1 MNTITKEQFIALVQ
15 NNEYFDI
22 EEVTEK
28 CKELNEVIEKINE
41 HVENGV
47 TNTFN
52 FKMYELSSII
62 GKSELSEQEQMN
74 LFNWICEAE
83 WYDFE
88 NEILPNEFNLLQFET
103 IGHTSTHYILPKH
116 TIEDR
121 YEFIFTES
129 EKYHLDNEVG
139 YGYRTWENAIY
150 EIASGIT
157 EIEDFED
164 IKYQFDHD
172 LDYDL
177 EDITTDDRH
186 AVISNWKD
194 DLLVNLEN
202 ELYLLKEIL
211 EVLEQA
217 KKFKDYLNNFKSED
231 QAKQLFENYN
241 E

>member
-28 CKELNEVIEKINE
+28 CEELNEIVEKINE
-41 HVENGV
+41 HIENGV

-62 GKSELSEQEQMN
+62 GKSELSEQEQNN

-129 EKYHLDNEVG
+129 EKYNLNDEVG

-157 EIEDFED
+157 EIEDFEYIENRMDYELRGYDEIKADDYHD
-164 IKYQFDHD
+164 IVAD
-172 LDYDL
+172 
-177 EDITTDDRH
+177 
-186 AVISNWKD
+186 WKD
-194 DLLVNLEN
+194 DLIVNLEN
-202 ELYLLKEIL
+202 ELYLLKEVL

-217 KKFKDYLNNFKSED
+217 KRFKEYLDDFKSEEH
-231 QAKQLFENYN
+231 AKQLFENYN